1 MDKDEEKELEF
12 LEEVEVIKK
21 KRCEF
26 QLEENLLKL
35 LDAKANLKGISRSE
49 YIRNLILKDIN
60 NISTNITEQEIKRI
74 RKLTAEDR
82 KMRIAFNK
90 LGVLLNQSIKLFL
103 IDKKEELESLEDEVL
118 NLLEKNKSE
127 LEEYKKYLL

>member
-1 MDKDEEKELEF
+1 MEDEELKELEF
-12 LEEVEVIKK
+12 LEEIVVIKK
-21 KRCEF
+21 KRVEF

-35 LDAKANLKGISRSE
+35 VDAKATLKGINRSE

-60 NISTNITEQEIKRI
+60 NITSNITEKEIKRI

-82 KMRIAFNK
+82 RMRIAFNK
-90 LGVLLNQSIKLFL
+90 LGVLLNQSVKLFL
-103 IDKKEELESLEDEVL
+103 KNKKEELEKLEDEIL
-118 NLLEKNKSE
+118 DLLEKNKSE

>member
-1 MDKDEEKELEF
+1 MTDEEKELEF
-12 LEEVEVIKK
+12 LEVVEVIKK
-21 KRCEF
+21 KRVEF

-35 LDAKANLKGISRSE
+35 VDAKADLKNISRSE

-60 NISTNITEQEIKRI
+60 NITTNVTEKDIKKI

-82 KMRIAFNK
+82 RMRIAFNK
-90 LGVLLNQSIKLFL
+90 LGVLLNQSVKLFL
-103 IDKKEELESLEDEVL
+103 TNKKEELEKLEDEIL
-118 NLLEKNKSE
+118 DLLEKNKSE

>member
-1 MDKDEEKELEF
+1 MEDEELKELEF
-12 LEEVEVIKK
+12 LEEVEVVKK

-35 LDAKANLKGISRSE
+35 LDVKADLKNISRSE

-60 NISTNITEQEIKRI
+60 NITSNITEKEIKRI

-82 KMRIAFNK
+82 RMRIAFNK
-90 LGVLLNQSIKLFL
+90 LGVLLNQSVKLFL
-103 IDKKEELESLEDEVL
+103 ANKKEELESLENEVL
-118 NLLEKNKSE
+118 NLLEKNKNE